1 MTPPPESELL
11 FILIREAQS
20 LSMRVVIGGDF
31 NTVVNIGER
40 GMFLA
45 QLVSGF
51 YLKMVN
57 VNENEAPDDKVGRL
71 DPSQPYKQGHRPG
84 WFQPS
89 FVGAG
94 RPSG

>member
-1 MTPPPESELL
+1 MPMEMGIQRFRCGSTGTRRIMTMTNARPTN
-11 FILIREAQS
+11 IRAS
-20 LSMRVVIGGDF
+20 DSSTTLTFCLR
-31 NTVVNIGER
+31 ER
-40 GMFLA
+40 SNSDTA
-45 QLVSGF
+45 CWIVSTF
-51 YLKMVN
+51 
-57 VNENEAPDDKVGRL
+57 APDDEVGLL